1 MIRLGGL
8 AWLSALQFFVA
19 QVLVAREWPGSF
31 NLAERNISD
40 LGATS
45 CGALH
50 AAASMPCSPWHGMM
64 NASFVTIGVTMAI
77 GGILAR
83 DAFVPGARRTMAILL
98 FCVAGA
104 GVVLV
109 GLFPENTAG
118 ALHVAGAAVN
128 FLAGN
133 IALICFG
140 LALPARRQR
149 LSGFSVAAGAL
160 GLISTVLVGTG
171 HDAGLGHGTME
182 RLAAYPIAIWQ
193 IVAGVSLE
201 RSSSTLHTWRP
212 HADRAG

>member
-1 MIRLGGL
+1 MIRLGSL

-19 QVLVAREWPGSF
+19 QVLVAHEWPGSF

-45 CGALH
+45 CGAIH
-50 AAASMPCSPWHGMM
+50 AAARMSCSPWHAVM
-64 NASFVTIGVTMAI
+64 NASFVTIGFTMAM

-98 FCVAGA
+98 FCAAGA

-109 GLFPENTAG
+109 GLFPENTAS
-118 ALHVAGAAVN
+118 AVHVAGAAVN

-133 IALICFG
+133 VALICFG
-140 LALPARRQR
+140 LALPARRPR
-149 LSGFSVAAGAL
+149 LSQFSVVAGAL
-160 GLISTVLVGTG
+160 GVVSTVLVGTG
-171 HDAGLGHGTME
+171 HDAGLGHGTIE

-193 IVAGVSLE
+193 IVAGAALGN
-201 RSSSTLHTWRP
+201 SS
-212 HADRAG
+212 